1 MDGDWYVDRQAARR
15 MTIDELQRGPG
26 GQHPPATDTPWQVL
40 IVKPFGVNSRLL
52 VADAKNDLYML
63 RFDPAGHEGLATG
76 AQMVASRFLYALG
89 YYVVEN
95 YLLQFDRAR
104 LVAHASGQAVSSAGK
119 PRPLVTSDIDAF
131 LMGLP
136 QAKGR

>member
-1 MDGDWYVDRQAARR
+1 
-15 MTIDELQRGPG
+15 
-26 GQHPPATDTPWQVL
+26 
-40 IVKPFGVNSRLL
+40 
-52 VADAKNDLYML
+52 
-63 RFDPAGHEGLATG
+63 PAGHEGLATG

-119 PRPLVTSDIDAF
+119 PRALVTSDIDAF

-136 QAKGR
+136 QAKGRIYRAVATRVPERRDALLGPYQVWGTRSDDPNDIVAHEHRRDLRGLSVFAAWLNISNFQAVGTQD